1 MTEENKY
8 FVDNIDI
15 TDLIAGAGA
24 GNRQDFKNFPNGW
37 SANKNVAKCFD
48 FGYKYNGT
56 DIGPYYRGYE
66 IIVTGSGDIDLTT
79 TTNRKFKHMSALVY
93 GGGGGGGGGGGLG
106 WNGSNRNGAGP
117 GNPGGYG
124 GYAWSRG
131 DEINSYNQ
139 ISYGIGI
146 GGNGGA
152 RGNDSNTPNGRKRGG
167 QNGYTGGPG
176 NDSYVNLPSSS
187 DSSTVAYANGGGG
200 GSGGNGGRNNTDQF
214 SGTPGNNSSSQGG
227 VGSDVTGNNANVY
240 DHNNYGGNG
249 GANQTAGNSG
259 GNGKGWVWLLYQK

>member
-24 GNRQDFKNFPNGW
+24 GNRPGFKNFPNGL
-37 SANKNVAKCFD
+37 SGDKNVAKCFD

-56 DIGPYYRGYE
+56 DIGPYYRGYQ
-66 IIVTGSGDIDLTT
+66 IDISGAGNIDLTT
-79 TTNRKFKHMSALVY
+79 TKRKFKHMSALVY

-106 WNGSNRNGAGP
+106 WNGYSRAGAGP

-131 DEINSYNQ
+131 DEINSYNN
-139 ISYGIGI
+139 ISYSIGR

-167 QNGYTGGPG
+167 GNGYTGGPG
-176 NDSYVNLPSSS
+176 GSSYVKLSN
-187 DSSTVAYANGGGG
+187 STVVSATGGGG
-200 GSGGNGGRNNTDQF
+200 GSGGNGGRNNTTQF
-214 SGTPGNNSSSQGG
+214 SGSNGNNSIGSGG
-227 VGSDVTGNNANVY
+227 VGSSVTGNNANVY

-259 GNGKGWVWLLYQK
+259 GNGIGWVWLLYQK